1 MTAVREATRSDTDA
15 AGKLLAAQLEEHSL
29 PAAPQQIARGL
40 AAVFAAGKATTL
52 LLAEEEARPVG
63 VCLAN
68 RIASVEYGGTALF
81 IEELFVLP
89 QSRNR
94 GVGRA
99 LLGYLLKA
107 ARAEGLQAVELE
119 VEPGHEPARHLY
131 RSLHFVQNART
142 PLVLDLR
149 KGS

>member
-40 AAVFAAGKATTL
+40 EAVFAAGKASTFL
-52 LLAEEEARPVG
+52 IAEDDGRPVG

-68 RIASVEYGGTALF
+68 RIASIEYGGPALV

-89 QSRNR
+89 ASRNR

-99 LLGYLLKA
+99 LLGYLLKM
-107 ARAEGLQAVELE
+107 ARSEALQAVELE
-119 VEPGHEPARHLY
+119 VDPGHEPARALY
-131 RSLHFVQNART
+131 RSLRFVQNART

-149 KGS
+149 KGG

>member
-1 MTAVREATRSDTDA
+1 MTAVREATRNDTDA

-40 AAVFAAGKATTL
+40 EAVFAAGKSATL
-52 LLAEEEARPVG
+52 LLAEDE
-63 VCLAN
+63 AN

-89 QSRNR
+89 ESRNR

-99 LLGYLLKA
+99 LLAYLLKA